1 MVKTGYFKVNGK
13 YSFVEYYEEVFLEE
27 IFKYMQQSRLALHRL
42 KEIKRIAELL
52 SWHDND
58 KSQKYLRETKKLE
71 TRMKELEKFWGIED
85 EISEKSFD
93 DGTTIEVLD
102 VIEEMVESIY
112 KYLVLKQ
119 DAEKL
124 TIEWLDELI
133 SSTMGILS
141 SLQKKI
147 GRTAEIGKHALKIN
161 EIQRTFKILQPA
173 VSPKI
178 FYHIKTN
185 DAQMKKALSS
195 LSKKKCQYLYFGLID
210 FSDVVDQMYNRLEG
224 YEKLIYTASDDL
236 LKYESFDEEKKRNK
250 IIFGLTIVATIA
262 TILQVWD
269 FVLGILT

>member
-13 YSFVEYYEEVFLEE
+13 YSFVEYYEEVLLEE

-52 SWHDND
+52 SWQDND

-147 GRTAEIGKHALKIN
+147 GRTA
-161 EIQRTFKILQPA
+161 
-173 VSPKI
+173 
-178 FYHIKTN
+178 
-185 DAQMKKALSS
+185 
-195 LSKKKCQYLYFGLID
+195 
-210 FSDVVDQMYNRLEG
+210 
-224 YEKLIYTASDDL
+224 
-236 LKYESFDEEKKRNK
+236 
-250 IIFGLTIVATIA
+250 
-262 TILQVWD
+262 
-269 FVLGILT
+269 